1 MSVREEKILSLTN
14 VDLSKKSTEDLA
26 PLFNEVLLDG
36 IHGFCSSPY
45 EEGQQPGDTLTEEQ
59 IRRRLKIIQPYT
71 KWIRSFSCTEGNEL
85 IPKIARELGI
95 KTFVGAWL
103 GNDAEINKKE
113 IAGLI
118 KLANEGYVDI
128 AAVGNEVEFENFSV
142 FFQPSIRVFFP
153 SDSVENLQCC
163 LRIVRQRF
171 HLWIVPISDLRIGPR
186 HPLPFP
192 VEDVL
197 DNGVNIYRHAES
209 HPHIAVGE
217 KGIAQVISYV

>member
-14 VDLSKKSTEDLA
+14 VDLAKKSTEDLA
-26 PLFNEVLLDG
+26 SLYNEVLSTG
-36 IHGFCSSPY
+36 IHGLCSSPY

-103 GNDAEINKKE
+103 GNDVEINKKE

-128 AAVGNEVEFENFSV
+128 AAVGNEVMYRQDLSEEELLIFINEVKEKITTDVPVGYVDAYYEFEDR
-142 FFQPSIRVFFP
+142 PA
-153 SDSVENLQCC
+153 
-163 LRIVRQRF
+163 
-171 HLWIVPISDLRIGPR
+171 ISDACDIILANCY
-186 HPLPFP
+186 PFW
-192 VEDVL
+192 EGCHQDYSL
-197 DNGVNIYRHAES
+197 LYMKDLSLI
-209 HPHIAVGE
+209 HI
-217 KGIAQVISYV
+217 

>member
-14 VDLSKKSTEDLA
+14 VDLSTKSSEELKA
-26 PLFNEVLLDG
+26 LFKEVLFDG
-36 IHGFCSSPY
+36 VHGFCSSPY

-85 IPKIARELGI
+85 IPKVARELGI

-128 AAVGNEVEFENFSV
+128 AAVG
-142 FFQPSIRVFFP
+142 RW
-153 SDSVENLQCC
+153 SDQ
-163 LRIVRQRF
+163 
-171 HLWIVPISDLRIGPR
+171 
-186 HPLPFP
+186 
-192 VEDVL
+192 
-197 DNGVNIYRHAES
+197 
-209 HPHIAVGE
+209 
-217 KGIAQVISYV
+217 K